1 MILNLYNSTSEII
14 KVYFYNCNQK
24 LIIDA
29 FQKQTFT
36 VNDEI
41 IQFEVSS
48 NTKSK
53 YAKLFKR
60 TEFQVLSKYSLLNKY
75 DIVDI
80 TFEKEVA
87 EDSTY
92 NKFIGFVCKDCDL
105 FTKIEYGVVDSEA
118 IKKKDRKNTLLYYF
132 MLFLSHFFSK
142 VNMMYAAIGMA
153 IGYYFEIKYG
163 IMCYLL
169 IFTLYIIIICFID
182 LHNDKHLLSVDRLM
196 THDYISAL
204 YNTGDE

>member
-14 KVYFYNCNQK
+14 KVYFYNCNQN
-24 LIIDA
+24 LIINA
-29 FQKQTFT
+29 FEKQTFT

-48 NTKSK
+48 NANSK
-53 YAKLFKR
+53 YTKLFKR
-60 TEFQVLSKYSLLNKY
+60 TEFQVLSKYSLPNKF
-75 DIVDI
+75 DRVDI
-80 TFEKEVA
+80 AIEKQVA

-92 NKFIGFVCKDCDL
+92 NKFIRFVCKDDAL
-105 FTKIEYGVVDSEA
+105 FTKTEYGVVDSEA

-142 VNMMYAAIGMA
+142 VNMMFAAIGMA

-163 IMCYLL
+163 IMCYLV
-169 IFTLYIIIICFID
+169 IFTLYIIISYFID
-182 LHNDKHLLSVDRLM
+182 LHNDKHLSVDRLM

-204 YNTGDE
+204 YKG